1 MSSRNRAVP
10 YFRTGENELH
20 VDYLVSTPSMRPVYH
35 SGHQTPNHHHVPIDH
50 FLKFSLTNAANASDI
65 VPLMST
71 PILALDHSGVNHIFF
86 VTKIHNSHIR
96 CMADATSC
104 VKQIVTMFCHVFS
117 TTPNRL
123 STPWCLI
130 LNLCHPSSLQR
141 PNQMFKLTFNVITQY
156 RSHFAIFNRYINSQ
170 QPQQFNISIMPQLQI
185 LHRLKWHPS
194 MLSLHYLSHHHLS
207 RQPRPPPHIDC
218 INIPQSDISLFEPP
232 ESF

>member
-123 STPWCLI
+123 STP
-130 LNLCHPSSLQR
+130 
-141 PNQMFKLTFNVITQY
+141 
-156 RSHFAIFNRYINSQ
+156 
-170 QPQQFNISIMPQLQI
+170 
-185 LHRLKWHPS
+185 
-194 MLSLHYLSHHHLS
+194 
-207 RQPRPPPHIDC
+207 
-218 INIPQSDISLFEPP
+218 
-232 ESF
+232 